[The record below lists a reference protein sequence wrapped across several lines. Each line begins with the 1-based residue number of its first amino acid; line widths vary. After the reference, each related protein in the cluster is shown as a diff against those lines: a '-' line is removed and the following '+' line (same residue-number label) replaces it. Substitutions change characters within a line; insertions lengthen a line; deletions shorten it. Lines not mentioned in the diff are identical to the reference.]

1 MKSIHLRMK
10 KITLLSLYT
19 GLILLASCSNPL
31 DRKYSKKTVKEDM
44 EELLESGKVDS
55 TDMKYVAT
63 YMVRSAMLGEEL
75 EGKTYGEMIE
85 NAKNLREKQEAQEAE
100 EKALAEKI
108 IREEQEKRE
117 QFSKVVTVALY
128 DKGYTE
134 YDYQDYLTYGIAFEN
149 KSDKDIRAIKGSIQI
164 NDLFDDEI
172 KAITVTED
180 EGIIAGETLRKT
192 YTTDYNQFMD
202 EDTRLRSKDL
212 KDLKV
217 VWTPIK
223 IIFADGTTLE

>member
-1 MKSIHLRMK
+1 MK
-10 KITLLSLYT
+10 KITLLSLFT
-19 GLILLASCSNPL
+19 GLFLLTSCSNPL
-31 DRKYSKKTVKEDM
+31 DRKYSEETVKEDM
-44 EELLESGKVDS
+44 KELVESGKVDS
-55 TDMKYVAT
+55 TDIKFIGT
-63 YMVRSAMLGEEL
+63 YMVRSVMLGEEL
-75 EGKTYGEMIE
+75 EGKTYGEMLE
-85 NAKNLREKQEAQEAE
+85 NAQNLRKKQEAQEAE

-108 IREEQEKRE
+108 IREELEKRE
-117 QFSKVVTVALY
+117 QFSKVVIVALY

-134 YDYQDYLTYGIAFEN
+134 YDYQDYLTYGIAYEN

-164 NDLFDDEI
+164 NDLFDDKI
-172 KAITVTED
+172 KAINITED
-180 EGIIAGETLRKT
+180 EGIPSGETLRMT
-192 YTTDYNQFMD
+192 YTTDYNQFRD